1 MPKKKKLLKMC
12 SVRKKAKMMMM
23 EKRVDLNPLDL
34 PEIIEKICT
43 FLHTTD
49 LKWCQGVN
57 RTWFKVSMRELHLR
71 KPAYASFRYILL
83 CVYFK

>member
-12 SVRKKAKMMMM
+12 SVRKKAKMM

-49 LKWCQGVN
+49 LKRCQGVN

-71 KPAYASFRYILL
+71 KPAYASFRYLNTSL
-83 CVYFK
+83 CVF